1 MENYYQLYLDSAQ
14 MYALGYWLLFAT
26 SVVVPLLILLALV
39 RRGKFGNDG
48 LPVDSSSTTGAIV
61 YCVAQIFGIIVAV
74 NSIINA
80 IPATFTPAL
89 WALSK
94 VTGCE

>member
-1 MENYYQLYLDSAQ
+1 MFLA
-14 MYALGYWLLFAT
+14 
-26 SVVVPLLILLALV
+26 SVIVPLLILRLVAL
-39 RRGKFGNDG
+39 RGKFGNDG
-48 LPVDSSSTTGAIV
+48 LPLNTTTTIAGIMYLIAQFLGVIMAI
-61 YCVAQIFGIIVAV
+61 ISLG
-74 NSIINA
+74 NA